1 MAREAALQNAK
12 CDYACVNLE
21 PAPARETVIGGNYR
35 HTLHV
40 EHPVEAV
47 RAAGWPAVGRQLT
60 VAHHDLVL
68 MLHFRLPVYVDVLP
82 DELPH
87 LRPSEPLEENLWL
100 IILQTILT
108 VKTVKT
114 GSSITMSVL
123 QLSV

>member
-1 MAREAALQNAK
+1 MEMIEVDIAQVDCES
-12 CDYACVNLE
+12 
-21 PAPARETVIGGNYR
+21 APAGETTVSGAYR

-47 RAAGWPAVGRQLT
+47 RAAGGPAIRWQLT

-68 MLHFRLPVYVDVLP
+68 MLHFGLSVYVDVLP

-87 LRPSEPLEENLWL
+87 LRPSEPLEEDLWL
-100 IILQTILT
+100 LILQRSLNLSTEQIRSDITIRA
-108 VKTVKT
+108 
-114 GSSITMSVL
+114 L